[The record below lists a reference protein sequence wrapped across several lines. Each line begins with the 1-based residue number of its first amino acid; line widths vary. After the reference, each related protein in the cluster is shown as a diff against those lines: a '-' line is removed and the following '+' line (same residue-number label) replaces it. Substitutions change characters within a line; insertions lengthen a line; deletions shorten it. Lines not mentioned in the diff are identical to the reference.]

1 MPRPPAVTSIVAR
14 LVPPDPLDRGSKTCA
29 GFGCV
34 YRPLII
40 GAAIMKLPSA
50 PGEAWRVA
58 LDRDGTVRPRAPAAS
73 RDLRARVR
81 ALRAAGVP
89 CRVGAAL
96 VCPEDLAADAGSE
109 GPLPPRSRPRP
120 CRSEFYGWSLLYQLT
135 GMAGT
140 ALVDDHERIAGLP
153 AFYESAGE
161 LVDRLGHLA
170 SRGIPARPLALVMLP
185 DDFRLDD
192 DGRSRNRFLP
202 EASCRRPAGLDWCV
216 GP

>member
-120 CRSEFYGWSLLYQLT
+120 CRSEFYGWSLLYQPPGSPLI
-135 GMAGT
+135 GLIEPHPDLQYLPSFFGSP
-140 ALVDDHERIAGLP
+140 LDLLER
-153 AFYESAGE
+153 S
-161 LVDRLGHLA
+161 DWLA
-170 SRGIPARPLALVMLP
+170 RRGIPSRPIALVTQP
-185 DDFRLDD
+185 DDFDADATGNLV
-192 DGRSRNRFLP
+192 NRFFP
-202 EASCRRPAGLDWCV
+202 ADVFRRPGGLGWD
-216 GP
+216 